1 MIEDSSQSASKPIAI
16 LGRIGPLLLAAVVV
30 SSCFGVRSELKR
42 RGVSIS
48 QEQLVDFAAAGDLE
62 VVDLLIQ
69 AEVEVNG
76 RDPYGTTA
84 LMAAAEAGHLE
95 VAKFLIDKGAD
106 PNRGAPGSWE
116 TPLMLAT
123 VQGRDNMVQYLIDAG
138 AAVGFQDEDSGVTP
152 LMMAA
157 VEGHQE
163 IAAKLI
169 SAGAEVGVADA
180 TGWTALHHA
189 VRKGQSSLT
198 SDLVAA
204 GANPEQEDLDGFTPL
219 SLAQSRGQWRL
230 VEEFEKGI
238 EAKQQSARASG
249 VQNTPYAL
257 PPGWEVVDPFEATSN
272 FWPQHATFSAGE
284 DPPGSRRVLL
294 RSTPD
299 EEAQIFLI
307 IGQAGTWWERFRNRV
322 QEMESD
328 PKLEDKIILR
338 VHSMQGVTL
347 DVRRYRL
354 VDTSRAGRQSERILA
369 LGEVGEGRIFVLDAG
384 GSPLADGIDRIE
396 SVIRHSRLLDA
407 LRAGQSS

>member
-1 MIEDSSQSASKPIAI
+1 
-16 LGRIGPLLLAAVVV
+16 
-30 SSCFGVRSELKR
+30 
-42 RGVSIS
+42 
-48 QEQLVDFAAAGDLE
+48 
-62 VVDLLIQ
+62 
-69 AEVEVNG
+69 
-76 RDPYGTTA
+76 
-84 LMAAAEAGHLE
+84 
-95 VAKFLIDKGAD
+95 
-106 PNRGAPGSWE
+106 
-116 TPLMLAT
+116 MLAT
-123 VQGRDNMVQYLIDAG
+123 AQGRDEMVQYLIGVQAS
-138 AAVGFQDEDSGVTP
+138 VGFQDEDSGVTP

-169 SAGAEVGVADA
+169 AAGAEVGVADA

-189 VRKGQSSLT
+189 VRKGHSGMALE
-198 SDLVAA
+198 LVAA
-204 GANPEQEDLDGFTPL
+204 GADPEQEDPDGFSPL
-219 SLAQSRGQWRL
+219 SLARSRGQWRL
-230 VEEFEKGI
+230 VEDFEKSI
-238 EAKQQSARASG
+238 EERQRSARTAG
-249 VQNTPYAL
+249 IQNTPYAL
-257 PPGWEVVDPFEATSN
+257 PPGWQVVDPFDATSN
-272 FWPQHATFSAGE
+272 FWPQHTTFSAVD

-307 IGQAGTWWERFRNRV
+307 IGQAGAWWERFRNRV

-328 PKLEDKIILR
+328 PQVEDRIILR
-338 VHSMQGVTL
+338 LQSMQGVTL

-354 VDTSRAGRQSERILA
+354 VDTSRAGWQSERILA